1 MTKHTFLTLMLLGFL
16 LPVQAQIETITQVI
30 EPALLECRYQWVQ
43 KTDTL
48 GTTTVVDTMV
58 LRIGKNVSQSY
69 PQSTFFGDSLCS
81 SPEGGELFSKL
92 FREVCADKTGTK
104 FDPMPRIVNEYY
116 YKNYPKGKLTIWA
129 PRATV
134 YQIEEDYEKQAWTL
148 VNDSVKTVFGYEC
161 QLATCHFQGREY
173 KAWYT
178 TEIPYQEGPW
188 KFNGLPGL
196 ITEVYDTK
204 NHYHFTLVSVK
215 KDHLPPVCF
224 YKLKAESLQEVPK
237 KDRIAFLKESAKKN
251 KHPFDFMETDYHNY
265 K

>member
-1 MTKHTFLTLMLLGFL
+1 MKRTTIFFTLLLFLQAA
-16 LPVQAQIETITQVI
+16 QAQIESMMQTI
-30 EPALLECRYQWVQ
+30 EPALLECRYQWIQ

-48 GTTTVVDTMV
+48 GTEIAVDTMV
-58 LRIGKNVSQSY
+58 LRIGR
-69 PQSTFFGDSLCS
+69 P
-81 SPEGGELFSKL
+81 
-92 FREVCADKTGTK
+92 GTK
-104 FDPMPRIVNEYY
+104 IINRYY
-116 YKNYPKGKLTIWA
+116 YKNYPDGKFNTFA
-129 PRATV
+129 PTPIR
-134 YQIEEDYEKQAWTL
+134 IEENYQKQAWTI
-148 VNDSVKTVFGYEC
+148 VADSTKTILGYSC

-251 KHPFDFMETDYHNY
+251 KHNFDFMETDYDFMETDYHE
-265 K
+265 

>member
-1 MTKHTFLTLMLLGFL
+1 MKRITIPFTLLLAL
-16 LPVQAQIETITQVI
+16 QAAQAQIETITQVI
-30 EPALLECRYQWVQ
+30 EPALLECRYKWVQ
-43 KTDTL
+43 KKDTL
-48 GTTTVVDTMV
+48 GTDIVVDTMV
-58 LRIGKNVSQSY
+58 LRIGKNVSQCY
-69 PQSTFFGDSLCS
+69 PQSTFFVDSLVNT
-81 SPEGGELFSKL
+81 PDGRELFGKL
-92 FREVCADKTGTK
+92 FDAAMEDTTGTIVIPTSK
-104 FDPMPRIVNEYY
+104 IVNEFY
-116 YKNYPKGKLTIWA
+116 YKNYPKGKLTTWA

-134 YQIEEDYEKQAWTL
+134 YQIEEDYEKQAWAL
-148 VNDSVKTVFGYEC
+148 VDDSVKTVCGYKC
-161 QLATCHFQGREY
+161 HLATCSFRGRDY

-251 KHPFDFMETDYHNY
+251 KHNFDFMETDYHE
-265 K
+265 